1 MQYAQKV
8 AEARKYL
15 QKKLSCVPKYLLV
28 LGSGLGNV
36 ADVMQADTVLDYTGI
51 PYWPKSTAPGHR
63 GRLLFG
69 KLSGKDVVI
78 MQGRIHGYEG
88 YDLKEVTFP
97 IRVLGELGVK
107 SVLFT
112 NASGG
117 IPSESKDIKPG
128 SLVAVTDHINF
139 MGHNPLVGENNA
151 HWGERFPDMT
161 FTYDKAYLNLL
172 SRVAAKLQ
180 IQLLNG
186 VYMAMNGPSYE
197 TPAEIRMARLL
208 GADVVGMSTVPEVI
222 VAHHMG
228 IRVAVLS
235 CVSNYAAGVK
245 NEKLTE
251 EEVLTVIGGNAAKIS
266 SLIAAFYK
274 EL

>member
-1 MQYAQKV
+1 MLYADKV
-8 AEARKYL
+8 AEAKKYL
-15 QKKLSCVPKYLLV
+15 QKKISRVPEHLLV
-28 LGSGLGNV
+28 LGSGLGSV
-36 ADVMQADTVLDYTGI
+36 ADIMDAEAVLNYTGI
-51 PYWPKSTAPGHR
+51 PYWPKSTAPGHI

-88 YDLKEVTFP
+88 YDMREVTFP
-97 IRVLGELGVK
+97 LRVLGELGVK

-117 IPSESKDIKPG
+117 IPSEGKDIKPG

-139 MGHNPLVGENNA
+139 MGHNPLMGENNPE
-151 HWGERFPDMT
+151 WGNRFPDMT

-172 SRVAAKLQ
+172 SKVASELR
-180 IQLLNG
+180 IPLFNG

-197 TPAEIRMARLL
+197 TPAEIRVARMF

-222 VAHHMG
+222 VANHMG
-228 IRVAVLS
+228 MRIAVLS
-235 CVSNYAAGVK
+235 CVSNYAAGVR
-245 NEKLTE
+245 NERLTE
-251 EEVLTVIGGNAAKIS
+251 EEVLSVIGGNAEKIG